1 MARPQVEEGFVM
13 IALDLFTALLTA
25 DIPNGEAILLAEV
38 LSQSYGPQKRRN
50 VHLDLVEME
59 HRTGVHRNNVRRA
72 IAGLVA
78 ANILARNDDGTYW
91 FLKDWEAW
99 KPRGKPFVERLNGS
113 LAMFARNIQARF
125 GKPVRSTK
133 GPIQSDCEINENH
146 NPVRL
151 PTQSSQIE
159 VSAETESNQIAK
171 DHNNLM
177 DKNAITPSDPT
188 SCDFLACAHTG
199 AIARGIELRSLK
211 KLASLP
217 ARETEF
223 GSFED
228 CVIAVADFWGDQNAN
243 RLTAHHDKIAGRL
256 NADPDPQT
264 GPCLPR
270 WDCYLAAVDDL
281 ARRLK
286 LPGAKAI
293 DDPVFYVIPL
303 AQEFMVNGIPPKPI
317 SVGPRPSVPGGRLE
331 NQSWKE
337 PDLNEGHDDDA

>member
-13 IALDLFTALLTA
+13 IALDLFVALLTA
-25 DIPNGEAILLAEV
+25 DIPNGEAIILAEV
-38 LSQSYGPQKRRN
+38 LSQCYGPVKRRR
-50 VHLDLVEME
+50 VHLDLAEIE

-72 IAGLVA
+72 IGGLIE
-78 ANILARNDDGTYW
+78 ANILARNDDGTYS

-99 KPRGKPFVERLNGS
+99 RPRGKPFVERLNGG
-113 LAMFARNIQARF
+113 LAMFARNVKARF
-125 GKPVRSTK
+125 GKPVKSTK
-133 GPIQSDCEINENH
+133 GPIQSDCYQESGPNL
-146 NPVRL
+146 VRL
-151 PTQSSQIE
+151 RSDGEP
-159 VSAETESNQIAK
+159 ESNWIAK
-171 DHNNLM
+171 DVDTISLNRDVNTIHE
-177 DKNAITPSDPT
+177 T
-188 SCDFLACAHTG
+188 SCDSLACAHAG
-199 AIARGIELRSLK
+199 AHAHGIELRDLK

-281 ARRLK
+281 DRRLK